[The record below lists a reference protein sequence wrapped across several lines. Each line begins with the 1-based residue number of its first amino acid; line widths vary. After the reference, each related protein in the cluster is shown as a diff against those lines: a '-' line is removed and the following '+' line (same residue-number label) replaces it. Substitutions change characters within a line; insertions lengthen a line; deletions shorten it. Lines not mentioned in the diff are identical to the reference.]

1 MSSWALSAQTQLM
14 PPQGTAIHRI
24 CLSQSKKLNGCFPKS
39 VCFGELLLN
48 IEIIGVKPSSTEV
61 LAAGFLTNWNSA
73 PFCKGIEIILAQ
85 GGQECGV
92 LGLEC

>member
-1 MSSWALSAQTQLM
+1 MSPWALSAQTQLM

-24 CLSQSKKLNGCFPKS
+24 CLWQSKKWHGCFPKS

-48 IEIIGVKPSSTEV
+48 IEIIGVKPSSTAV
-61 LAAGFLTNWNSA
+61 PAAGFLTNRNSA
-73 PFCKGIEIILAQ
+73 PFCKGTGIILAQ